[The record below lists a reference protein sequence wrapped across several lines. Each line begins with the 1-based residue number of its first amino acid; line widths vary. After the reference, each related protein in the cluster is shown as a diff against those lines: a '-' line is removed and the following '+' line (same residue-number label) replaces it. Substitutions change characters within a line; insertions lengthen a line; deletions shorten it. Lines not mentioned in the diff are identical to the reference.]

1 VSWFTNSVK
10 LSTKLCFNAVITKIL
25 TGKRFLYDFHQTN
38 FCSIT
43 TLFRTKYHFWPSAK
57 EAIKKIMK
65 CLQHKPSIPIYS
77 FCLES
82 HFGFCHI
89 TIFQCWKCDE
99 IEGLFV
105 FPYLVKYFR
114 CVSICRYV
122 HIYQMAR
129 KGRILQP
136 IEFIKTK
143 CNNCLSF
150 IVEFILAW
158 SLTHKYFRLCI
169 FVPWVLMQTTI
180 VPKERQ
186 KIFTR

>member
-1 VSWFTNSVK
+1 MYKYNVYFSDDNCRKIAQYFDLLRLQIRKFVVYLSLLHRIWYIFYQCVSWFTNSVK

-82 HFGFCHI
+82 HFCFCHI

-105 FPYLVKYFR
+105 FPYLVKY
-114 CVSICRYV
+114 VVMY
-122 HIYQMAR
+122 IY
-129 KGRILQP
+129 
-136 IEFIKTK
+136 IKW
-143 CNNCLSF
+143 L
-150 IVEFILAW
+150 
-158 SLTHKYFRLCI
+158 
-169 FVPWVLMQTTI
+169 
-180 VPKERQ
+180 EREGYYS
-186 KIFTR
+186 R

>member
-1 VSWFTNSVK
+1 MSLLHRIWKIYYQCVSWFTNSVK

-82 HFGFCHI
+82 HFCFCHI
-89 TIFQCWKCDE
+89 TIFQCWRCDE

-105 FPYLVKYFR
+105 FSYLTKYLR
-114 CVSICRYV
+114 YVCRYV

-129 KGRILQP
+129 RGRILQP

-143 CNNCLSF
+143 CINCLSF
-150 IVEFILAW
+150 IMEFI
-158 SLTHKYFRLCI
+158 
-169 FVPWVLMQTTI
+169 
-180 VPKERQ
+180 
-186 KIFTR
+186 

>member
-1 VSWFTNSVK
+1 MSWFTNSVK

-82 HFGFCHI
+82 HFCFCHI

-105 FPYLVKYFR
+105 FPYLVKYFVVMYIYIKWLER
-114 CVSICRYV
+114 EGYYSRYNL
-122 HIYQMAR
+122 AR
-129 KGRILQP
+129 LNVLID
-136 IEFIKTK
+136 
-143 CNNCLSF
+143 CLLWWNLF
-150 IVEFILAW
+150 CHGL
-158 SLTHKYFRLCI
+158 
-169 FVPWVLMQTTI
+169 
-180 VPKERQ
+180 
-186 KIFTR
+186 

>member
-1 VSWFTNSVK
+1 MSWFTNSVK

-82 HFGFCHI
+82 HFCFCHI

-99 IEGLFV
+99 IEGFCFSLFSQILQV
-105 FPYLVKYFR
+105 
-114 CVSICRYV
+114 CRYV

-143 CNNCLSF
+143 
-150 IVEFILAW
+150 
-158 SLTHKYFRLCI
+158 
-169 FVPWVLMQTTI
+169 
-180 VPKERQ
+180 
-186 KIFTR
+186 